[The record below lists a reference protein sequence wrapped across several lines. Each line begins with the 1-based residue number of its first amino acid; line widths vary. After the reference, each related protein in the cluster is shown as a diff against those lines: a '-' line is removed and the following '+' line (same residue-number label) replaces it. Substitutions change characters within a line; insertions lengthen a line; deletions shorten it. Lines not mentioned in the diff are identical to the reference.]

1 MAGARFIRK
10 FLTTVLG
17 LSVAAAAWAQQVD
30 NAKGNDATDQLQDRI
45 TQLEA
50 KVKELQAQQQKPLSN
65 EPVAET
71 VVEVPRQDQ
80 PRLKLSVF
88 GDVGFEA
95 TDRPNTISN
104 SFNIG
109 SLDLFMTSRLASNL
123 SLLGEVIFLS
133 TKTNHIEADIERLIL
148 QYRPSEY
155 FNVGV
160 GRYHT
165 SIGYYNTAF
174 HRGEWFQ
181 TPIGRPFMYQFD
193 DTGGPLPLQEVG
205 VSVSGLIPSGKLGMH
220 YIVEVGNG
228 RAHVLGS
235 DPAQN
240 NTDHSNGKSVNFG
253 VFAQPSGLRGLQAGF
268 SIYHN
273 YLIFSD
279 NDNHDELISTA
290 YIVFSDSTY
299 EVLNEAM
306 MVRHSRTEAGT
317 PGIFHTPG
325 FYTQLSRRV
334 ASYRPY
340 FRYEYINASSEDPI
354 YGDPADGVVVGRR
367 NGASAGLRWD
377 FNEHAAG
384 KLQYNRMYIR
394 GQGSGNGV
402 AMQFAFVF

>member
-1 MAGARFIRK
+1 M
-10 FLTTVLG
+10 LG
-17 LSVAAAAWAQQVD
+17 LSVAAGAWAQQVD
-30 NAKGNDATDQLQDRI
+30 NAKGSDATDQLQERI
-45 TQLEA
+45 SQLEA
-50 KVKELQAQQQKPLSN
+50 KVKELQAQQQKPL
-65 EPVAET
+65 T
-71 VVEVPRQDQ
+71 VVEAPRQDQ
-80 PRLKLSVF
+80 SRLKLNVF
-88 GDVGFEA
+88 GDVGFET
-95 TDRPNTISN
+95 TDRPKTISN
-104 SFNIG
+104 AFNIG

-123 SLLGEVIFLS
+123 SLLGEVLLLS
-133 TKTNHIEADIERLIL
+133 TNTNHIEADIERLIL
-148 QYRPSEY
+148 LYRPSEY

-193 DTGGPLPLQEVG
+193 DTGGPLALQEVG
-205 VSVSGLIPSGKLGMH
+205 LSASGNIPSGKIGMH
-220 YIVEVGNG
+220 YILEVGNG

-253 VFAQPSGLRGLQAGF
+253 MFAQPTVMRGLQAGF
-268 SIYHN
+268 SVYHN

-279 NDNHDELISTA
+279 NINHDELVSTA
-290 YIVFSDSTY
+290 YIVFSNSTY
-299 EVLNEAM
+299 EVLNEAL
-306 MVRHSRTEAGT
+306 MVRHSRTETGA

-325 FYTQLSRRV
+325 FYTQLSRRI

-340 FRYEYINASSEDPI
+340 FRYEYINASSEDPV
-354 YGDPADGVVVGRR
+354 YGDPDDRVAVGRR

-394 GQGSGNGV
+394 GQGSANGIAV
-402 AMQFAFVF
+402 QFAFSF